1 MPTEPVLSEKEL
13 IERVH
18 QRIDDGRL
26 PVVLPSLISAGYGTG
41 KRRCAVCDLQ
51 ISSAQ
56 VMYEIDDPRDLNGSF
71 AFHFGCYVV
80 WQRECA

>member
-1 MPTEPVLSEKEL
+1 MPTEPVLSEDEL
-13 IERVH
+13 TQRVQ

-26 PVVLPSLISAGYGTG
+26 PVVLPPLISAGYGTG
-41 KRRCAVCDLQ
+41 TALCPVCDLR

-56 VMYEIDDPRDLNGSF
+56 VMYEIDDPRHLDGSLT
-71 AFHFGCYVV
+71 FHFGCYVV